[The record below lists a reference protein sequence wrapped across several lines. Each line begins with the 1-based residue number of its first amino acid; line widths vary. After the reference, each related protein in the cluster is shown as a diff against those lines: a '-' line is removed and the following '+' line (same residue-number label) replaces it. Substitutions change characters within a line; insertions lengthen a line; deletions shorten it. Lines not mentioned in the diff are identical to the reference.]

1 VRFVDK
7 VYSIDEIKQRLA
19 PIFAAYPVYKATLFG
34 SYARG
39 EADTMSDLDILTDSR
54 GEISGVQFFAMWAR
68 AEDSVEK
75 RIDMVEKVE
84 VCEDTPIFAN
94 IRRDGVTIYDKN

>member
-1 VRFVDK
+1 MNK
-7 VYSIDEIKQRLA
+7 VYSIDEIKQRLN

-39 EADTMSDLDILTDSR
+39 EANEISDLDILTDSH

-75 RIDMVEKVE
+75 RIDMVELVE
-84 VCEDTPIFAN
+84 VKKESSIFES
-94 IRRDGVTIYDKN
+94 IQRDGVTIYDRN

>member
-1 VRFVDK
+1 MDR
-7 VYSIDEIKQRLA
+7 VYSIDEIKQKLN

-39 EADTMSDLDILTDSR
+39 EANAISDLDILADSR
-54 GEISGVQFFAMWAR
+54 GEIKGVEFFAMWAR

-75 RIDMVEKVE
+75 RIDMIEKVDMP
-84 VCEDTPIFAN
+84 EDTQIYAN
-94 IRRDGVTIYDKN
+94 VLKEGVVIYDRNR

>member
-1 VRFVDK
+1 MDK
-7 VYSIDEIKQRLA
+7 VYSIDEIKQRLN
-19 PIFAAYPVYKATLFG
+19 PVFSAYPVYKATLFG

-39 EADTMSDLDILTDSR
+39 EADSVSDLDIVTDSR

-75 RIDMVEKVE
+75 RIDMVELVE
-84 VCEDTPIFAN
+84 VRKESPIFES
-94 IRRDGVTIYDKN
+94 IQKEGVIIYDRN

>member
-1 VRFVDK
+1 MDK
-7 VYSIDEIKQRLA
+7 VYSINEIKQRLE

-39 EADTMSDLDILTDSR
+39 DADSLSDLDIVADSR

-75 RIDMVEKVE
+75 RIDMVELVE
-84 VCEDTPIFAN
+84 VRKESPIFEN
-94 IRRDGVTIYDKN
+94 IQREGVVIYDRN